1 MWSSKVNAHQLEY
14 GNNDDSN
21 NKYLEHSS
29 SCSGGIR
36 TLMPALVSQG
46 TVVSK
51 EQDEGPKHCCNTAYV
66 DAVSAA
72 KSDKT
77 P

>member
-1 MWSSKVNAHQLEY
+1 
-14 GNNDDSN
+14 
-21 NKYLEHSS
+21 
-29 SCSGGIR
+29 
-36 TLMPALVSQG
+36 MPALVSQG